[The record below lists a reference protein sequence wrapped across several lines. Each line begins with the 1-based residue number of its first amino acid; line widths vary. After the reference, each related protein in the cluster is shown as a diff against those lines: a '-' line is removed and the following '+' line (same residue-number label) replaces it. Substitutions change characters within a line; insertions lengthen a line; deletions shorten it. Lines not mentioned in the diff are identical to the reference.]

1 MDNEVQHFFVSV
13 MENRNA
19 AFYVL
24 RLCNM
29 QDGNY
34 KIYFDKNKYKIDK
47 NTLLFKRIIIQ
58 YKCHRIETII

>member
-1 MDNEVQHFFVSV
+1 MLL
-13 MENRNA
+13 
-19 AFYVL
+19 FYVL
-24 RLCNM
+24 LLCNM